1 MDKYINNFGSFQ
13 KNVGRATTSIN
24 LVIAY
29 IIGSFLI
36 LIGIICIIWGL
47 IPRDS
52 SSNFYCKDDDL
63 IDKCAKFGEKCVNN
77 KCTGT
82 KNRNYSISIIGL
94 VLIAVAAI
102 IIVLSKLSAKLANEN
117 RAYAQFAGA
126 VAEADLLKNIF
137 RN

>member
-29 IIGSFLI
+29 IIGSFFI
-36 LIGIICIIWGL
+36 LIGIICIVMGL

-52 SSNFYCKDDDL
+52 SSNFYCKDDL
-63 IDKCAKFGEKCVNN
+63 IDKCPVFGEKCVNN
-77 KCTGT
+77 RCTGSI
-82 KNRNYSISIIGL
+82 KRNYYISIIGL
-94 VLIAVAAI
+94 VLIIIAAI

-126 VAEADLLKNIF
+126 VAEVDLLKNIF